1 MLSTNKLVN
10 TVKPSRRR
18 TVRRRKSD
26 RRGAQLVEFAIVS
39 TVMFPLIFASLEF
52 VRVGMLESM
61 AENAA
66 YSAARHVMVPGATK
80 ADAIARANAVMGRI
94 GARDVEIEIEAK
106 DKDGAVQSEIDDST
120 ARIKVYVE
128 IPLNKNSFALA
139 HFTGNKTLSAT
150 STMRFESYDGYYDG
164 GS

>member
-1 MLSTNKLVN
+1 MKQL
-10 TVKPSRRR
+10 PPR
-18 TVRRRKSD
+18 VRRRRRSE

-39 TVMFPLIFASLEF
+39 MVMFPLIFAALEF

-66 YSAARHVMVPGATK
+66 YEAARHIMVAGSTK
-80 ADAIARANAVMGRI
+80 ADAIARANEVMGRI
-94 GARDVEIEIEAK
+94 GARGVLIEVEAK
-106 DKDGAVQSEIDDST
+106 DKDGVFQSEIDDST
-120 ARIKVYVE
+120 ARIRVYVE
-128 IPLNKNSFALA
+128 VPLNKNSFALA

-164 GS
+164 GG